1 MGSRLVIDLATTLR
15 QLRWPAIFGMQDAP
29 SPTKPEIEVQEVR
42 LWALL
47 VGILVIGGSLF
58 LFVHVVSRYMRRQ
71 LRKSRGRSR
80 QGPDNWAARR
90 LLKVPQPETPGDND
104 SHESPSND
112 Q

>member
-1 MGSRLVIDLATTLR
+1 MGSRLVIDLATSLR
-15 QLRWPAIFGMQDAP
+15 QLRWPTIFGIEDASGP
-29 SPTKPEIEVQEVR
+29 AKPDIEVQEVR

-90 LLKVPQPETPGDND
+90 LLHVPPSTAAADDEPPKR
-104 SHESPSND
+104 SSND
-112 Q
+112 K